1 MSLRTLTA
9 DQFLRLA
16 EHSPI
21 FDVRSPGEYQQGH
34 IPGAHNLPLFSDQER
49 HRIGLA
55 YKHQGR
61 EQAVILAFEFVG
73 PRLAQYIAQV
83 KAVTD
88 AKQILVH
95 CWRGG
100 MRSQALA
107 WLLEKV
113 GYRVGLLQGGYKAYR
128 RHVLAGFATPLP
140 LRVLGGMTG
149 SGKTD
154 ILQHLRRRGQ
164 QVLDLEGLAHHRGSA
179 FGGLEETAQPS
190 NEQFENE
197 LHTALLGL
205 SPAQPIWIEDESRRI
220 GRVLIPEGL
229 FLQMRSAP
237 LIRVQVSREV
247 RVERLC
253 RDYGAVPAERLAEAV
268 RNISKRLG
276 GEKSRSALE
285 AIAAGDYATATHT
298 LLDYYDK
305 TYLFGISK
313 RNPARVIDLE
323 PTPEYPGA
331 IAAALCA
338 LAETIDGKD

>member
-1 MSLRTLTA
+1 MSHRPLNA
-9 DQFLRLA
+9 ENFLQQA
-16 EHSPI
+16 KQYPV
-21 FDVRSPGEYQQGH
+21 FDARSPGEYQRGH
-34 IPGAHNLPLFSDQER
+34 IPGAFNLPLFSDQER
-49 HRIGLA
+49 QQIGLL
-55 YKHQGR
+55 YKQQGR
-61 EQAVILAFEFVG
+61 EPAVVRGLEFVG

-83 KAVTD
+83 KEVTD

-100 MRSQALA
+100 MRSQALG

-128 RHVLAGFATPLP
+128 RQVLAGFATPLQ
-140 LRVLGGMTG
+140 LLVLGGMTG

-154 ILQHLRRRGQ
+154 ILYHLQRRGQ
-164 QVLDLEGLAHHRGSA
+164 QILDLEGLAHHRGSA
-179 FGGLEETAQPS
+179 FGGLEERAQPS

-197 LHTALLGL
+197 LHNALQALD
-205 SPAQPIWIEDESRRI
+205 PAQSIWIEDESRRI

-237 LIRVQVSREV
+237 LIRVQVAREV

-253 RDYGAVPAERLAEAV
+253 RDYGAVPAERLADAV
-268 RNISKRLG
+268 QNISKRLG
-276 GEKSRSALE
+276 GEKTRSTLQD
-285 AIAAGDYATATHT
+285 IAAGDYAAATQT

-313 RNPARVIDLE
+313 RNPARVIDLD
-323 PTPEYPGA
+323 PAPEYPGA

-338 LAETIDGKD
+338 LVETIGVKD